1 VGEKNKS
8 IQRQDKKQ
16 AMLGMWVGKAH
27 SKMKGFC
34 STFVPTKVRKS
45 NTAHRYFFCTFFV
58 NSRIILGLCAPS
70 PQFLFS

>member
-8 IQRQDKKQ
+8 IQRQGKKQ

-34 STFVPTKVRKS
+34 STFVPTKVRKN
-45 NTAHRYFFCTFFV
+45 NTVQRFFLRAFFV
-58 NSRIILGLCAPS
+58 NSVIILGLCAPS